1 MSISSFR
8 QALLRDI
15 IIGQKKKTTNV
26 LKSTVLRGSVCSE
39 DYSWLWDDEI
49 GCDWYNH
56 AVHKS
61 CTGYNSTMYFFCNGR
76 IFFFFCPI
84 HRYDN
89 FVELIM
95 YASQR
100 TKRLK
105 WCSAKL
111 FQLSSC
117 FHLLVYCLVLF
128 HHLGLFSCLM

>member
-76 IFFFFCPI
+76 IFFFFVLSTDMTTLWSSLCMPLK
-84 HRYDN
+84 
-89 FVELIM
+89 E
-95 YASQR
+95 QR
-100 TKRLK
+100 
-105 WCSAKL
+105 
-111 FQLSSC
+111 
-117 FHLLVYCLVLF
+117 
-128 HHLGLFSCLM
+128 G